1 MSKKSISIV
10 TLGCPKNQVDSEKLA
25 AALSSAFIVEHEKE
39 VADYKSSMIYNF
51 LMQKPL

>member
-25 AALSSAFIVEHEKE
+25 ATLSSAFIVEHEKE
-39 VADYKSSMIYNF
+39 VADYIIINTCSFILPSK
-51 LMQKPL
+51 